1 MSLSTRR
8 DIDFV
13 TGLFVLGSIIAFVFL
28 ALRAANL
35 TEVSGDDGYT
45 IKVRFEN
52 IGALVNRAR

>member
-45 IKVRFEN
+45 IKC
-52 IGALVNRAR
+52 ALKTLAHW